1 MSIKTGQLKLGCITI
16 HKKENVMFKLPM
28 VIIYMIIAFNITAFT
43 VILLL
48 NMLLINSLIVKII
61 ACALTIGA
69 WVLTYINRY
78 KVVEIF

>member
-1 MSIKTGQLKLGCITI
+1 
-16 HKKENVMFKLPM
+16 MFKLPM

-48 NMLLINSLIVKII
+48 NMLIITSLIAKII

-69 WVLTYINRY
+69 WVLAYVNRY
-78 KVVEIF
+78 KVVKIF

>member
-1 MSIKTGQLKLGCITI
+1 
-16 HKKENVMFKLPM
+16 MFKLPM
-28 VIIYMIIAFNITAFT
+28 VIGYMIIAFNITSFA

-48 NMLLINSLIVKII
+48 NMLIINSLIAKFI

-69 WVLTYINRY
+69 WALAYINRD